1 MNAAVFDC
9 FATKNTDFHRAHLA
23 LRATD
28 AHACKKQSMTV
39 FYFSPCGSTRS
50 YAETAAQV
58 LREAGHAVACMD
70 LTEGGS
76 KTARCGGALCFL
88 CCPVYEA
95 GAPALFLER
104 LATLELR
111 FESAALLVTYG
122 GVAAGHPLDDLAR
135 FARAQGMRLAGAA
148 RVPERHCFLTRS
160 FAFTEEKKRWTRAFA
175 CAAMENAAAG
185 KNVKI
190 GRGARHALAA
200 RFVGRFRARFFPPP
214 GTDPAKCVRCGACE
228 AACPSG
234 ALKAGGTDAA
244 RCIRCVGCVSVCP
257 TGARVFRAHILARAG
272 LRAAALVPGKPRMYV

>member
-111 FESAALLVTYG
+111 FESAALLFDAIVRIHG
-122 GVAAGHPLDDLAR
+122 GEKTQDPR
-135 FARAQGMRLAGAA
+135 FCVRGDGKRRGGEERQNRTRRA
-148 RVPERHCFLTRS
+148 P
-160 FAFTEEKKRWTRAFA
+160 
-175 CAAMENAAAG
+175 
-185 KNVKI
+185 
-190 GRGARHALAA
+190 
-200 RFVGRFRARFFPPP
+200 RARR
-214 GTDPAKCVRCGACE
+214 AVRRAV
-228 AACPSG
+228 SG
-234 ALKAGGTDAA
+234 ALFPAA
-244 RCIRCVGCVSVCP
+244 RHRSCQMRP
-257 TGARVFRAHILARAG
+257 LRRV
-272 LRAAALVPGKPRMYV
+272 